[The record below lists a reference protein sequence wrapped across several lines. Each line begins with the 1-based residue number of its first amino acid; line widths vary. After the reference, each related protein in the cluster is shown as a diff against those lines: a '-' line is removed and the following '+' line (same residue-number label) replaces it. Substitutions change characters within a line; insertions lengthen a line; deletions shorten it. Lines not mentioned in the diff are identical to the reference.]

1 MFKFTPFTDGYA
13 KLTSTIMV
21 LTASDGIPVFVTQSL
36 PSSKVDLKGFS
47 VPRASLPGKYNIFS
61 SGYVTGSAS
70 GSFTAQ
76 VDPFRQGTSV
86 SNSQLR
92 ATKTLPTI
100 DGGTDDFAV
109 IQLNYG
115 QSSLYDRA
123 TPFTDKPNLQSLG
136 SSAGLLALIE
146 GKARISSFIS
156 PNPVVPLLISDVGYV
171 NKSPFDG
178 VVEVVSKRKKAFD
191 NKIYSRS
198 IDPLKTD
205 NSIGIKAEL
214 ADGNHH
220 FEQGSDQ
227 INNFF
232 EIDGVGKSPFVDE
245 TSFMVFHSSSFI
257 RGMPSF
263 ILDRTRHSGEGN
275 VAATARK
282 NQSYAFSPYNET
294 VRLTSQ
300 YYKGELENMDP
311 QLKTVILNDMT
322 GSGERFL
329 PPGFKSA
336 TTGFIF
342 TNQGQNIDSIAFGG
356 LNRDA

>member
-1 MFKFTPFTDGYA
+1 MFKFTPFTDAYA

-21 LTASDGIPVFVTQSL
+21 QTSSAGIIVFVTQSL
-36 PSSKVDLKGFS
+36 PTSQVALKGFS
-47 VPRASLPGKYNIFS
+47 VPRPVRPGKYNIFS

-70 GSFTAQ
+70 GSFTSQ
-76 VDPFRQGTSV
+76 IDPFRQGTSV

-109 IQLNYG
+109 VQLNYG
-115 QSSLYDRA
+115 QSSLFDRA
-123 TPFTDKPNLQSLG
+123 APFTDKPNLQSLN
-136 SSAGLLALIE
+136 SSAGLLALVE
-146 GKARISSFIS
+146 GKTRISAFIS
-156 PNPVVPLLISDVGYV
+156 PNPAVPVLISDIGYI

-178 VVEVVSKRKKAFD
+178 VVEVISKRKKAFD

-205 NSIGIKAEL
+205 NSIGIKADL

-227 INNFF
+227 INNYF
-232 EIDGVGKSPFVDE
+232 EVDGAGKSPFVDN
-245 TSFMVFHSSSFI
+245 TSFMIFHSSSFI

-263 ILDRTRHSGEGN
+263 ILDRTRQAGEGN
-275 VAATARK
+275 VIATARK
-282 NQSYAFSPYNET
+282 NQSYAYSPYNET

-300 YYKGELENMDP
+300 YYKGDLDNMDP
-311 QLKTVILNDMT
+311 QLKAVIINDMT
-322 GSGERFL
+322 GSGDRFL

-342 TNQGQNIDSIAFGG
+342 TNQGQNVDSIAFGG